1 MGSVR
6 RMLTRDIAYDTHRR
20 RRQTVVVSARPV
32 VSRCLPHAIASEG
45 LREASHRYRSV
56 TISCGQI
63 PKTRSADSMG
73 VAKEDRPKVALR
85 IVTIHNGSA
94 PKFAPRRRN
103 HQGVIAARL
112 ATDHIGS
119 SDPNKPRRPQ
129 VVEITLAPSWVPP
142 MVGPRVGKR
151 GPGMASLPRNE
162 NERERGPAV
171 HASRNWQTIGFIR
184 PHQVTITSHLTDHH
198 PAPFFLLRLRRAPAL
213 LRGAASPPGTSS
225 RSANVACR

>member
-1 MGSVR
+1 MRS
-6 RMLTRDIAYDTHRR
+6 RR
-20 RRQTVVVSARPV
+20 RGCVRLPIATDLSASVADRFQRP
-32 VSRCLPHAIASEG
+32 SQRTAWAW
-45 LREASHRYRSV
+45 RS
-56 TISCGQI
+56 
-63 PKTRSADSMG
+63 KTDP
-73 VAKEDRPKVALR
+73 RPPPRL
-85 IVTIHNGSA
+85 VTIHHGSA
-94 PKFAPRRRN
+94 PKFALRPRD

-225 RSANVACR
+225 RSANVACK